1 MIFDVSTFAFTIVR
15 VCVCVFHASMKFE
28 FFKFDY
34 FSFFKNFARPRIE
47 KKLDD
52 F

>member
-15 VCVCVFHASMKFE
+15 VCVCVFHASKFE

-47 KKLDD
+47 KKLDV